1 MTTREYL
8 NQIHK
13 INLMIEAKLDEINRL
28 RDMICRISVPMNGE
42 KVKSSSDPDKL
53 TNTVAKIIKL
63 EKEIDKNVEQLV
75 LLRKKI
81 ISQIDAISDPLY
93 YSVLT
98 YRYVQQLSTKEIFS
112 KMNIGKT
119 AMFKIQK
126 NALLEFEKIYGEEYI
141 NIEDIYVN

>member
-93 YSVLT
+93 YSFLT

-141 NIEDIYVN
+141 NI

>member
-28 RDMICRISVPMNGE
+28 RDMVCRISVPMNGE

-75 LLRKKI
+75 SLRKKI

-93 YSVLT
+93 YSFLT

-126 NALLEFEKIYGEEYI
+126 NALLEFDKIYGEEYI
-141 NIEDIYVN
+141 NI

>member
-28 RDMICRISVPMNGE
+28 RDMVCRISVPMNGE

-93 YSVLT
+93 YSFLT

-141 NIEDIYVN
+141 NI

>member
-13 INLMIEAKLDEINRL
+13 INLMIEAKLDEINHL
-28 RDMICRISVPMNGE
+28 RDMVCRISVPMNGE

-93 YSVLT
+93 YSFLT

-141 NIEDIYVN
+141 NI

>member
-28 RDMICRISVPMNGE
+28 RDMVCRISVPMNGE

-75 LLRKKI
+75 SLRKKI

-93 YSVLT
+93 YSFLT

-126 NALLEFEKIYGEEYI
+126 NALLELEKIYGEEYI
-141 NIEDIYVN
+141 NI

>member
-28 RDMICRISVPMNGE
+28 RDMVCRISVPMNGE

-75 LLRKKI
+75 SLRKKI

-93 YSVLT
+93 YSFLT

-141 NIEDIYVN
+141 NI